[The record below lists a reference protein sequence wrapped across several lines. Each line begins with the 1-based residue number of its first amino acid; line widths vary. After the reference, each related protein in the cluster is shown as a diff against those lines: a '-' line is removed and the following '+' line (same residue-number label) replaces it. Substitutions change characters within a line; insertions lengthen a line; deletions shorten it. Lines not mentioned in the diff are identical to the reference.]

1 MTTILG
7 LPANVVYFTAGIYA
21 LLALATIVVLVLRWR
36 NPGERYAEL
45 MARTD
50 SWWWMIGAFTLAILL
65 NQTVAIVFLAL
76 IAYLALK
83 EYLSLVPTRRI
94 DREVL
99 LFAHLAIPLQF
110 YWAAIDWYNMF
121 IVFVPVWMF
130 LFFPAL
136 MALRGQTQGFLRAVG
151 TLSWGLMMTVYT
163 LSHMAW
169 LLVSGD
175 RINPLAGGVGL
186 LFFLVVLTQFN
197 DVSQYCWGKPLGR
210 HKVTPNVSPK
220 KTWEGLIGGIAT
232 TTLVAGLV
240 GPYLTPMDWRW
251 SALAG
256 AILGVSGFLGDITM
270 SAMKRDLGVKDT
282 GGLIRAMAASSTAST
297 ALLTRHR
304 CSSTSSAISIS
315 RDEAMSKNPFTR
327 LLRFLFFAVVVR
339 AVILI
344 ALGLTVRHRERLPK
358 DGPAVLAGN
367 HNSNL
372 DALAIMSLMPLRL
385 LPKLRPVAAMDYF
398 FTSSIRGWFA
408 TNIIGIIPVKRGSG
422 KEGGNPLLLAEQAL
436 ERGEILV
443 LFPEGTRG
451 EPETF
456 KEFKKGIGH
465 LAHALPKVPVV
476 PIFMYG
482 LGKALPKGSALLV
495 PFNVTVSV
503 GEPLYGTPSYSE
515 FVSKLQRSMTDLAAQ
530 EKLPVWE

>member
-21 LLALATIVVLVLRWR
+21 LLALATIVVLFMRWR

-65 NQTVAIVFLAL
+65 NQTVAIVFLGL

-99 LFAHLAIPLQF
+99 LFAYLAIPLQF

-121 IVFVPVWMF
+121 IVFIPVWMF

-175 RINPLAGGVGL
+175 RINPIAGGVGL

-197 DVSQYCWGKPLGR
+197 DVAQYCWGKPLGR

-282 GGLIRAMAASSTAST
+282 GGLIPGHGGILDRVDSLTYAA
-297 ALLTRHR
+297 
-304 CSSTSSAISIS
+304 
-315 RDEAMSKNPFTR
+315 
-327 LLRFLFFAVVVR
+327 
-339 AVILI
+339 
-344 ALGLTVRHRERLPK
+344 
-358 DGPAVLAGN
+358 
-367 HNSNL
+367 
-372 DALAIMSLMPLRL
+372 
-385 LPKLRPVAAMDYF
+385 PVFVHFIRYF
-398 FTSSIRGWFA
+398 Y
-408 TNIIGIIPVKRGSG
+408 
-422 KEGGNPLLLAEQAL
+422 
-436 ERGEILV
+436 
-443 LFPEGTRG
+443 FP
-451 EPETF
+451 
-456 KEFKKGIGH
+456 
-465 LAHALPKVPVV
+465 
-476 PIFMYG
+476 
-482 LGKALPKGSALLV
+482 
-495 PFNVTVSV
+495 
-503 GEPLYGTPSYSE
+503 
-515 FVSKLQRSMTDLAAQ
+515 
-530 EKLPVWE
+530 

>member
-1 MTTILG
+1 MSTILG
-7 LPANVVYFTAGIYA
+7 LPANVVYFAAGIYA
-21 LLALATIVVLVLRWR
+21 LLALATAIVLLMRWH

-50 SWWWMIGAFTLAILL
+50 SWWWMIGAFTLAVLL
-65 NQTVAIVFLAL
+65 NRTVAVVFLGV

-99 LFAHLAIPLQF
+99 LFAYLAIPIQF

-169 LLVSGD
+169 LLVAGD
-175 RINPLAGGVGL
+175 RINPAASGVGL

-197 DVSQYCWGKPLGR
+197 DVAQYCWGKPLGR

-220 KTWEGLIGGIAT
+220 KTREGLIGGIAT
-232 TTLVAGLV
+232 TTVVAGLV

-282 GGLIRAMAASSTAST
+282 GGLIPGHGGILDRVDSLTYAAPVFV
-297 ALLTRHR
+297 H
-304 CSSTSSAISIS
+304 
-315 RDEAMSKNPFTR
+315 F
-327 LLRFLFFAVVVR
+327 VR
-339 AVILI
+339 
-344 ALGLTVRHRERLPK
+344 
-358 DGPAVLAGN
+358 
-367 HNSNL
+367 
-372 DALAIMSLMPLRL
+372 
-385 LPKLRPVAAMDYF
+385 YF
-398 FTSSIRGWFA
+398 Y
-408 TNIIGIIPVKRGSG
+408 
-422 KEGGNPLLLAEQAL
+422 
-436 ERGEILV
+436 
-443 LFPEGTRG
+443 FP
-451 EPETF
+451 
-456 KEFKKGIGH
+456 
-465 LAHALPKVPVV
+465 
-476 PIFMYG
+476 
-482 LGKALPKGSALLV
+482 
-495 PFNVTVSV
+495 
-503 GEPLYGTPSYSE
+503 
-515 FVSKLQRSMTDLAAQ
+515 
-530 EKLPVWE
+530 

>member
-99 LFAHLAIPLQF
+99 LFAYLAIPIQF

-121 IVFVPVWMF
+121 IVFIPVWMF

-175 RINPLAGGVGL
+175 HINPLAGGVGL

-197 DVSQYCWGKPLGR
+197 DVAQYCWGKPLGR

-256 AILGVSGFLGDITM
+256 LTLGISGFLGDITM

-282 GGLIRAMAASSTAST
+282 GGLIPGHGGILDRVDSLTYAA
-297 ALLTRHR
+297 
-304 CSSTSSAISIS
+304 
-315 RDEAMSKNPFTR
+315 
-327 LLRFLFFAVVVR
+327 
-339 AVILI
+339 
-344 ALGLTVRHRERLPK
+344 
-358 DGPAVLAGN
+358 
-367 HNSNL
+367 
-372 DALAIMSLMPLRL
+372 
-385 LPKLRPVAAMDYF
+385 PVFVHFIRYF
-398 FTSSIRGWFA
+398 Y
-408 TNIIGIIPVKRGSG
+408 
-422 KEGGNPLLLAEQAL
+422 
-436 ERGEILV
+436 
-443 LFPEGTRG
+443 FP
-451 EPETF
+451 
-456 KEFKKGIGH
+456 
-465 LAHALPKVPVV
+465 
-476 PIFMYG
+476 
-482 LGKALPKGSALLV
+482 
-495 PFNVTVSV
+495 
-503 GEPLYGTPSYSE
+503 
-515 FVSKLQRSMTDLAAQ
+515 
-530 EKLPVWE
+530 

>member
-21 LLALATIVVLVLRWR
+21 LLALATSVVLAMRWR

-65 NQTVAIVFLAL
+65 NRTVAVVFLGL

-99 LFAHLAIPLQF
+99 LFAYLAIPIQF

-121 IVFVPVWMF
+121 IVFIPVWMF

-175 RINPLAGGVGL
+175 RINPIAGGVGL

-197 DVSQYCWGKPLGR
+197 DVAQYCWGKPLGR

-232 TTLVAGLV
+232 TTIVAGLV

-256 AILGVSGFLGDITM
+256 AILGLSGFLGDITM

-282 GGLIRAMAASSTAST
+282 GGLIPGHGGILDRVDSLTYAAPVFV
-297 ALLTRHR
+297 H
-304 CSSTSSAISIS
+304 
-315 RDEAMSKNPFTR
+315 F
-327 LLRFLFFAVVVR
+327 VR
-339 AVILI
+339 
-344 ALGLTVRHRERLPK
+344 
-358 DGPAVLAGN
+358 
-367 HNSNL
+367 
-372 DALAIMSLMPLRL
+372 
-385 LPKLRPVAAMDYF
+385 YF
-398 FTSSIRGWFA
+398 Y
-408 TNIIGIIPVKRGSG
+408 
-422 KEGGNPLLLAEQAL
+422 
-436 ERGEILV
+436 
-443 LFPEGTRG
+443 FP
-451 EPETF
+451 
-456 KEFKKGIGH
+456 
-465 LAHALPKVPVV
+465 
-476 PIFMYG
+476 
-482 LGKALPKGSALLV
+482 
-495 PFNVTVSV
+495 
-503 GEPLYGTPSYSE
+503 
-515 FVSKLQRSMTDLAAQ
+515 
-530 EKLPVWE
+530 